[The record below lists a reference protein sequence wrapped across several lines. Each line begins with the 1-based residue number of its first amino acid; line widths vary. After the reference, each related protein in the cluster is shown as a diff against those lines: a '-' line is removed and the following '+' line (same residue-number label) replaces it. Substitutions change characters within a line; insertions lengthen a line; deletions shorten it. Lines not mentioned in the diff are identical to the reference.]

1 MEVDDTPSFDLQQGM
16 KRIKSLS
23 LATSSFLACPGT
35 QGGGDLHK
43 LTELWIEHH
52 MKSYVLDQFNRG
64 SLSESMKNHLI
75 YWRQVAMEQV
85 DARRDAILARREA
98 KRRRLM
104 TSQVQFICCGDLCGC
119 V

>member
-1 MEVDDTPSFDLQQGM
+1 MDGTPPLELQQGM

-23 LATSSFLACPGT
+23 LATSSVLACPGT

-43 LTELWIEHH
+43 LTELWIEHD
-52 MKSYVLDQFNRG
+52 MKTYVLDQFNRG
-64 SLSESMKNHLI
+64 KLSEPMKNRLI
-75 YWRQVAMEQV
+75 YWRQAVIEQV
-85 DARRDAILARREA
+85 AARRDAMSARREA